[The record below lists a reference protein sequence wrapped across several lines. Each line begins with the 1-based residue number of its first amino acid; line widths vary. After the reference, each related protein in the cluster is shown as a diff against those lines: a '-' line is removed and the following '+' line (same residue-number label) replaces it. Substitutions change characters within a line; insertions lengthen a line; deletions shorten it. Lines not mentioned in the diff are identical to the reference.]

1 MGEYLTSTSRF
12 PHVLTLLT
20 GCILLAAALSYVLPA
35 GRYDR
40 QEDEATGRDVVVAGT
55 FHEVEQNPVGPF
67 QMFVAIPLGMADAAS
82 VIFLVFLIGGAFTV
96 VDETGALRRSIGWLV
111 RKLDGRELLVIP
123 VIAVIFATGG
133 VLENMQ
139 EEIIPLIPVLLI
151 LTRRVGFDAVTAVS
165 MSAGAAFVG
174 SAFSPINPF
183 QVGIAQ
189 KLAELPL
196 LSGGAFRMIFLA
208 IALGI
213 WIWGTMRHAARTRTE
228 PDTADFDRAEPIG
241 ARNGVI
247 MGLVLATF
255 AVLTFGLLRLDWDF
269 DQMSALFLIMGI
281 VAGLIGGLR
290 VTGTAEAFVKGFRSM
305 AFAALLIGFAR
316 AIYVVLDQGVIID
329 TIVHGLFTPIAN
341 LPVVLSAL
349 GMMVVHT
356 AVHIPV
362 PSVSGHAV
370 LTMPVLVPL
379 SDLLGMSRQVTVL
392 AYQYGAGLCDLLT
405 PTNGALMAIL
415 ATGGVRYEQ
424 WVKFA
429 VPLYLLVA
437 VVGMVGIVVAVGI
450 GLA

>member
-1 MGEYLTSTSRF
+1 MSTSRF

-40 QEDEATGRDVVVAGT
+40 QEDEATGREVVVAGT

-255 AVLTFGLLRLDWDF
+255 AVLTFGLLRLSWDF

-290 VTGTAEAFVKGFRSM
+290 VTGTAEAFVKGFKSM

-341 LPVVLSAL
+341 LPVALSAI

>member
-1 MGEYLTSTSRF
+1 MSTSRF

-40 QEDEATGRDVVVAGT
+40 QEDEATGRVVVVAGT

-111 RKLDGRELLVIP
+111 RKLDGREVLVIP

-151 LTRRVGFDAVTAVS
+151 LTRRVGFDALTAVS

-196 LSGGAFRMIFLA
+196 LSGGAYRMVFLA

-228 PDTADFDRAEPIG
+228 PDIADFDRAEQIG
-241 ARNGVI
+241 VRNGVVI
-247 MGLVLATF
+247 GLVLATF
-255 AVLTFGLLRLDWDF
+255 AVLAFGLLRLGWDF

-290 VTGTAEAFVKGFRSM
+290 ITGTAEAFVKGFRSM

-316 AIYVVLDQGVIID
+316 AIYVVLDQGLIID
-329 TIVHGLFTPIAN
+329 TIVHGLFTPIAD
-341 LPVVLSAL
+341 LPVALSAL
-349 GMMVVHT
+349 GMMVVHM

-437 VVGMVGIVVAVGI
+437 ALGMVGIVVAVGI

>member
-1 MGEYLTSTSRF
+1 MSTSRF

-40 QEDEATGRDVVVAGT
+40 QEDEATGREVVVAGT

-255 AVLTFGLLRLDWDF
+255 AVLTFGLLRLSWDF

-329 TIVHGLFTPIAN
+329 TIVHGLFTPIAD
-341 LPVVLSAL
+341 LPVALSAI